1 MHWLAPA
8 CWHQAACHSIS
19 APRVTPK
26 WQRAGSWGRT
36 SPVGPAAIEMGR
48 FAETWGVLRKNGA
61 PPQGRWGVAHP
72 LPLLPTGS
80 SEASSP
86 ALRAAKLKSRESC
99 TGSKGW
105 RRSRESWPWGTVRGR
120 RMPSAAGR
128 GQGPERDRRP
138 ENGEQP
144 AADVGLRREG
154 ERRGWEA
161 LWPPCWGCRAPKGG
175 KESARPSAGPA

>member
-48 FAETWGVLRKNGA
+48 FAEKWGVLRKNGA
-61 PPQGRWGVAHP
+61 PPQGRWGVAHT

-105 RRSRESWPWGTVRGR
+105 RRSRESWPWGTVRDREGPQDAER
-120 RMPSAAGR
+120 RRPRAGPGARSPPGERGAAGGR
-128 GQGPERDRRP
+128 CGSPPGGSEEGMGGVMAALLGLPGPER
-138 ENGEQP
+138 GK
-144 AADVGLRREG
+144 G
-154 ERRGWEA
+154 ER
-161 LWPPCWGCRAPKGG
+161 
-175 KESARPSAGPA
+175 PA